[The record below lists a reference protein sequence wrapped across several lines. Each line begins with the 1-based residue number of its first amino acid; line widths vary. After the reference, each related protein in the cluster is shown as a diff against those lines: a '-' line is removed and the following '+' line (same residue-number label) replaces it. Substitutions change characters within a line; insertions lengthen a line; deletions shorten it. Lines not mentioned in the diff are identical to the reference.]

1 MVWQY
6 SNEEFIE
13 LVALVESKFSD
24 DKSKKP
30 MELMES
36 WRISIEELM
45 ESAYTREC
53 RQHYKWLIMTHTI
66 NVKLTLSFIM
76 VAY

>member
-1 MVWQY
+1 MVCQY

-13 LVALVESKFSD
+13 LVALGESKFSD

-36 WRISIEELM
+36 WRMAIEELM
-45 ESAYTREC
+45 
-53 RQHYKWLIMTHTI
+53 WMML
-66 NVKLTLSFIM
+66 VKEIVS
-76 VAY
+76 

>member
-53 RQHYKWLIMTHTI
+53 RQHYK
-66 NVKLTLSFIM
+66 
-76 VAY
+76 